1 LPAHGVL
8 CTVRA
13 AAEKDRAMADRVD
26 DGSAPGA
33 AKPVVGFVGV
43 GNMGWAMAS
52 CLVRAGFSV
61 NVNDSRRE
69 VADNFVQ
76 QIGGYRPDSLRALAE
91 KSDVVITML
100 PTSAIV
106 ERVLATAED
115 CVLAG
120 IKPGT
125 VVIEM
130 SSGVPSVTQALALR
144 MAELGGQ
151 LIDAPVSGGV
161 PRARTGKLAIMA
173 GGDAAAIDLAMPV
186 LQAMGTTVLRTGAV
200 GSGQAMKALNNLVS
214 AGGFLIGIEAL
225 LIGSRFGL
233 DPAVM
238 VDVLNAA
245 TGMNNSTQ
253 KKFKQFVLSRSFAS
267 GFALDL
273 LVKDLSIALQVG
285 RETATAT
292 PFAALCR
299 ELTGAAATML
309 GAGAD
314 HTELAKLSERLAGS
328 ELGKGG

>member
-1 LPAHGVL
+1 
-8 CTVRA
+8 
-13 AAEKDRAMADRVD
+13 MADALP
-26 DGSAPGA
+26 S
-33 AKPVVGFVGV
+33 VGFIGV
-43 GNMGWAMAS
+43 GNMGWAMAA
-52 CLVRAGFSV
+52 CLVRAGFTV

-76 QIGGYRPDSLRALAE
+76 QIGGYAPDSLRQLAQV
-91 KSDVVITML
+91 SDVVITML

-106 ERVLATAED
+106 EHVLATGD
-115 CVLAG
+115 DSVLAG
-120 IKPGT
+120 MKPGT
-125 VVIEM
+125 VVVEM
-130 SSGVPSVTQALALR
+130 SSGVPSVTQVLAQR
-144 MAELGGQ
+144 VAELGGH

-161 PRARTGKLAIMA
+161 PRAKTGELAIMV
-173 GGDAAAIDLAMPV
+173 GGDAAVIDRAMPV
-186 LQAMGTTVLRTGAV
+186 LQAMGTSVLRTGAV

-233 DPAVM
+233 DPATM

-267 GFALDL
+267 GFSLDL

-285 RETATAT
+285 RETATPT

-299 ELTGAAATML
+299 EMASAAANVL
-309 GAGAD
+309 GPGAD
-314 HTELAKLSERLAGS
+314 HTAFAKLSERMAGS
-328 ELGKGG
+328 ELLDKDGSN